1 MLRGHAIYELALA
14 LFIFVQCTSWRVRSA
29 TKTHEVFASVPPFR
43 VSCTDDGQITASR
56 SPRSCSPSFFSQRNT
71 YSTMGDTD
79 DASSASASEGDES
92 SVAVHLGF
100 SVPVESPDEAQ
111 AIAHISPIWSD
122 WDGGKIGG
130 KPSWLNPRDVPAGPL
145 RCRACAKRNEIK
157 SGDSGGESKTV
168 ADATILRFLCQ
179 TYCPADAECGPP
191 NPAAFHRTLYVFACP
206 SAECASDPTPDSV
219 LVLRSQLP
227 QENDFYPRS
236 TKGKEDDFDDWN
248 SNESKTHG
256 VNLCV
261 VCGCKAGGRCPK
273 QNLWFC
279 GKDHQKEYNKYAKDG
294 NVSSKLL
301 PSVYAESELVVEDEP
316 ALKKTTD
323 DEEEKLRQEMD
334 KVAMFSSNDEGKGKS
349 KDGNA
354 TKYKSEGSDEEEL
367 DEDLEQMDLND
378 MTGAEGTGT
387 SDVATLEFYSRIGR
401 GDGDVKDQCLRY
413 CRWKETDAVDDNTDD
428 EEDAKEGGPLWVSS
442 GDVPSDDDIPSC
454 EYCGAPRKFELQVMP
469 QMLNY
474 LFGDNEQCEK
484 KEKIASEEVRA
495 ALLAASNIAEQA
507 KSEGREGELPA
518 DFKKRHEEA
527 LERVRNALL
536 LGGSGMKSGD
546 DGMDWGV
553 IAVYTCTAS
562 CGGGGVGGTKN
573 KYGAYR
579 AEFAWRQKPLGV

>member
-1 MLRGHAIYELALA
+1 
-14 LFIFVQCTSWRVRSA
+14 
-29 TKTHEVFASVPPFR
+29 
-43 VSCTDDGQITASR
+43 
-56 SPRSCSPSFFSQRNT
+56 
-71 YSTMGDTD
+71 MGDND
-79 DASSASASEGDES
+79 DASSASASEDDES

-100 SVPVESPDEAQ
+100 SVPIESLDE

-130 KPSWLNPRDVPAGPL
+130 KPSWLNPRDVPTGPL
-145 RCRACAKRNEIK
+145 RCRACAKRNGIK

-168 ADATILRFLCQ
+168 ADATIMRFLCQ
-179 TYCPADAECGPP
+179 TYCPADAECSPS

-206 SAECASDPTPDSV
+206 SAECASNPTPDSV

-227 QENDFYPRS
+227 QENEFYPRS
-236 TKGKEDDFDDWN
+236 IKDKEDDFDDWN
-248 SNESKTHG
+248 NNESKTHG
-256 VNLCV
+256 VNLCA

-279 GKDHQKEYNKYAKDG
+279 GKDHQREYNKYATKDG
-294 NVSSKLL
+294 NVSSELL
-301 PSVYAESELVVEDEP
+301 PSVYLESELVVEDEP

-323 DEEEKLRQEMD
+323 DEEERLRQEMD
-334 KVAMFSSNDEGKGKS
+334 KVAMFSSNDEGKGTS

-354 TKYKSEGSDEEEL
+354 TKDENNGSDDEEL

-378 MTGAEGTGT
+378 MTGAAGTGT
-387 SDVATLEFYSRIGR
+387 SDAATLEFYSRIGR

-413 CRWKETDAVDDNTDD
+413 CRWKEIDAADADNAGS

-442 GDVPSDDDIPSC
+442 GDAPSDCDIPSC
-454 EYCGAPRKFELQVMP
+454 EYCGAQRKFELQVMP

-474 LFGDNEQCEK
+474 LFGKKEQSEK
-484 KEKIASEEVRA
+484 KDTVASEEVRA

-507 KSEGREGELPA
+507 KREGREGELPA

-536 LGGSGMKSGD
+536 LGGSGVKSGG

-562 CGGGGVGGTKN
+562 CGGDDVGGTEN
-573 KYGAYR
+573 KYGAHR